1 MKYWRKFLWLGG
13 LAGITTA
20 LLLVLPA
27 SKGESKGGNGATIV
41 ATASVRGE
49 TSPCG

>member
-1 MKYWRKFLWLGG
+1 MKFWRKFLWLGS
-13 LAGITTA
+13 LAGIATT

-27 SKGESKGGNGATIV
+27 SKGETKGGDGATIV